1 MPSPGSTVSAEA
13 RHLGGDSSPGG
24 MKDGGKW
31 VQGAVKH
38 PGALRAAL
46 HVPEGETIPAK
57 KLAKAAKSKN
67 PTLRKRAVLA
77 ETLKKFPH

>member
-1 MPSPGSTVSAEA
+1 MSPIMKAISGGELSPS
-13 RHLGGDSSPGG
+13 G

-38 PGALRAAL
+38 PGALRAEL
-46 HVPEGETIPAK
+46 KVPEGETIPAK
-57 KLAKAAKSKN
+57 KLAKAARSEN

-77 ETLKKFPH
+77 ETFKKFH